1 MRPNCVDRAVGAA
14 LLDDARAGRQALT
27 PEHLAHLVVC
37 SSCRVGVER
46 LTRLTRTWRA
56 FEPSAAELS
65 TAHARF
71 TARPRRRSTSK
82 TVSRGA
88 AVVIVLVTA
97 AASAAVRVAVTRH
110 APATDSAAESRPAPA
125 VTPRS
130 QVARQRG
137 DKAVDDTVPSEI
149 VPEVSVEDLRPA
161 PALPIP
167 VPQQATPESRWDSLA
182 VEGGSAHASPAPSA
196 DPLSEA
202 GAPASTWT
210 AAASALRIGDYARA
224 ERAFDDLARAP
235 DAPTRDAA
243 RLARAQVWIAQGR
256 ESEARP
262 ELEELERAGAT
273 ALVRQRAADALDAL
287 P

>member
-1 MRPNCVDRAVGAA
+1 MRPNCVDRVVGAA
-14 LLDDARAGRQALT
+14 LLDEARAGRQALT

-37 SSCRVGVER
+37 SGCRVGVER
-46 LTRLTRTWRA
+46 LTRLTRTWRT

-65 TAHARF
+65 AAHARF
-71 TARPRRRSTSK
+71 MTRPRRRSTSK

-88 AVVIVLVTA
+88 ALAVVLVTA
-97 AASAAVRVAVTRH
+97 AAGAAVRVAVIRH
-110 APATDSAAESRPAPA
+110 APATDSTAESQPAPA
-125 VTPRS
+125 VTPHGPA
-130 QVARQRG
+130 ARQWRA
-137 DKAVDDTVPSEI
+137 KAVVDSVPSER

-161 PALPIP
+161 PAPPIP
-167 VPQQATPESRWDSLA
+167 VPLQATPESRGDSLA
-182 VEGGSAHASPAPSA
+182 VERGSAHTSPGSTVSA
-196 DPLSEA
+196 
-202 GAPASTWT
+202 WT
-210 AAASALRIGDYARA
+210 AAASALRVGDYARA
-224 ERAFDDLARAP
+224 EHAFDDLARAP

-243 RLARAQVWIAQGR
+243 RLARAQVWIAEGR